1 MDSIVGKS
9 SALTWAVN
17 ISVVLLVLLW
27 TIPTFGLLVSSVRD
41 KDQLVSSGWWTS
53 FSKVERNLIKRSAP
67 ASEQSK
73 VDDLYVLTGNVFG
86 DKKGVVTAF
95 GWRSQDP
102 MAFIPGDS
110 VPLRKGKMLQINAD
124 GSYLLTS
131 PIPFTSKRGS
141 RLFVTSIEE
150 PIFTLNNY
158 SEVLFAEGLGKSF
171 LNTMTVTIPATI
183 IPILIAAFAAYA
195 LAWM

>member
-73 VDDLYVLTGNVFG
+73 VNIYPEQEHY
-86 DKKGVVTAF
+86 
-95 GWRSQDP
+95 WIQ
-102 MAFIPGDS
+102 
-110 VPLRKGKMLQINAD
+110 
-124 GSYLLTS
+124 
-131 PIPFTSKRGS
+131 
-141 RLFVTSIEE
+141 
-150 PIFTLNNY
+150 
-158 SEVLFAEGLGKSF
+158 
-171 LNTMTVTIPATI
+171 
-183 IPILIAAFAAYA
+183 
-195 LAWM
+195 